1 MRKGICLI
9 AASALAAVLLTG
21 CGGSGGGTPVITTT
35 SRVLAGYVYAKGNAL
50 GAGPE
55 VVITSSANPPTGY
68 FAPTSGTV
76 TLSVANGELTRAP
89 DAEPFDMST
98 SNAIVVTATAAPN
111 SDVSVSGSNIELNGA
126 SKTLTGYDVNLGP
139 QGLTGTVETI
149 ESPDAPS
156 YTPGTPVSIQYT
168 INGNAPATPKEN
180 FIAGAPAG
188 SGGNRTLSLVALDAN
203 GVVNPAATF
212 TVSSQTTGV
221 TISGA
226 GASRTLAAGTAANS
240 APEGDSTITVALDGQ
255 NVTGQFLANFSYGTV
270 NAAGI
275 TVQLGGTTLLWNT
288 AGAAATTS
296 VDVNVKN
303 TFGANVFGRT
313 VTLTDPGKV
322 TANTWNTQAGATA
335 FTAASGPSDASG
347 NFSTTLTA
355 PVSAAAGGGLTLTPK
370 GTNNITATVGAVSNS
385 AAVKVIRPLSSVTI
399 VGPTRVD
406 VGTTT
411 PATSGTASA
420 FYHPI
425 AAVDVDAASAPLADY
440 PTLTL
445 TYTVTNAVG
454 GAPFGNTGDQS
465 LPTQATAAIMAGAG
479 NENRVVAGN
488 TAGQYAVQVT
498 GGVPNPSN
506 IVATDV
512 YGDPTKIFLNPNTN
526 TVNVIPGAQGN
537 YSGATGTQVNSS
549 FTLLDSAGH
558 TIPSG
563 ELNFTSTFTL
573 AGSTGGNVTS
583 GGSNVSS
590 FTLTFGPNDGLLTL
604 ALNSGVWAS
613 AGGNRPFN
621 ISKIIG
627 HDNN

>member
-1 MRKGICLI
+1 
-9 AASALAAVLLTG
+9 
-21 CGGSGGGTPVITTT
+21 
-35 SRVLAGYVYAKGNAL
+35 VYAKGNSL
-50 GAGPE
+50 GSGPE
-55 VVITSSANPPTGY
+55 IVITASANPPQGY
-68 FAPTSGTV
+68 FAPTDGTV
-76 TLSVANGELTRAP
+76 TLSVANGVLTRAP
-89 DAEPFDMST
+89 DSEPFDMST

-111 SDVSVSGSNIELNGA
+111 SSVGVSGSGLELNGV
-126 SKTLTGYDVNLGP
+126 SKSMTGYSVNLGP

-156 YTPGTPVSIQYT
+156 YTPGTPVALQYT
-168 INGNAPATPKEN
+168 INGNAPTDPSED

-188 SGGNRTLSLVALDAN
+188 SGGNRTLSLIALDSN

-212 TVSSQTTGV
+212 TVSSQTAGV
-221 TISGA
+221 VVSGS
-226 GASRTLAAGTAANS
+226 GASRTLATGTAASS
-240 APEGDSTITVALDGQ
+240 APEGNSTITVALDGQ
-255 NVTGQFLANFSYGTV
+255 NVTGSFLATFSYGTV
-270 NAAGI
+270 GTI
-275 TVQLGGTTLLWNT
+275 TVTPGAQQLLWNT
-288 AGAAATTS
+288 AGAAATTTI
-296 VDVNVKN
+296 DVNVKN
-303 TFGANVFGRT
+303 TFGANIFGRT
-313 VTLTDPGKV
+313 VTMTDPGKV
-322 TANTWNTQAGATA
+322 AANTWITQAGATA
-335 FTAASGPSDASG
+335 FTAASGPSDPSG

-355 PVSAAAGGGLTLTPK
+355 PVSAVAGGGLNLTPK
-370 GTNNITATVGAVSNS
+370 GNNAITATVGSTVGFAT
-385 AAVKVIRPLSSVTI
+385 VKVIRPLNSVTI

-406 VGTTT
+406 IGTTT

-425 AAVDVDAASAPLADY
+425 AAVDVDGASAPLADY
-440 PTLTL
+440 PALSL
-445 TYTVTNAVG
+445 TYTVTNGAG

-465 LPTQATAAIMAGAG
+465 LPTQATAAILPGAG

-488 TAGQYAVQVT
+488 TPGQYAVQVT
-498 GGVPNPSN
+498 AGVPNPSN

-537 YSGATGTQVNSS
+537 YSGSTGSQVSAS

-563 ELNFTSTFTL
+563 ELNYNSTFTL

-583 GGSNVSS
+583 GGANINS

-621 ISKIIG
+621 ISRVIG